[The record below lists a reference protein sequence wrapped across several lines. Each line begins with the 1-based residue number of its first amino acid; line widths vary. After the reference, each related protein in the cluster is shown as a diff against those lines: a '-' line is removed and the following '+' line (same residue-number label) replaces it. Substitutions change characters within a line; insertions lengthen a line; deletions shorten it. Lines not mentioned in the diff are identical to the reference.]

1 VILRGRSSQDV
12 NGRIRL
18 LLRGGCWLLTAGA
31 LVWAMQSCGTRLGHP
46 ESRLRQEQ
54 SFSGLWTT
62 YNRCQTAEEP
72 EALLMDAIELNRAA
86 QRHMHPDPPPLLK
99 PFTSPL
105 PVRLAVD
112 PTVMA
117 HACALKAAQAAA
129 TRGWNDVAVVLYQSV
144 IPDQL
149 FEGDVS
155 VYALQAKAGLADVL
169 KRSPDASVA
178 RFRLLSDVL
187 SERRLPLPTTH

>member
-1 VILRGRSSQDV
+1 MSFTGHRLQDV

-18 LLRGGCWLLTAGA
+18 LLQVGCWFLIAGA
-31 LVWAMQSCGTRLGHP
+31 LLWAMQSCGTRLGQP
-46 ESRLRQEQ
+46 EPRWRQEQ

-72 EALLMDAIELNRAA
+72 ETLLVDAIELNRAA
-86 QRHMHPDPPPLLK
+86 QRHMHPDPPSLLK

-117 HACALKAAQAAA
+117 HACALKAAQAAEM
-129 TRGWNDVAVVLYQSV
+129 RGWNDVAVVLYQSV

-155 VYALQAKAGLADVL
+155 MYALQAKAGLADVL

-178 RFRLLSDVL
+178 RFHLLSDVVA
-187 SERRLPLPTTH
+187 ERRPSPTTH